1 MLGFLR
7 YHYFHFSQ
15 VQLWEFLFRYCSF
28 GANSCTHVGAFQ
40 QEDCLSAYI
49 SAVGVI
55 YVDFYLG
62 GRNTSVINKMHG
74 RSACV
79 GGWKGTIIYRNE
91 KTPHFKRALATCPP
105 KNFYGD
111 KR

>member
-1 MLGFLR
+1 VHTCRG
-7 YHYFHFSQ
+7 
-15 VQLWEFLFRYCSF
+15 
-28 GANSCTHVGAFQ
+28 FQ

-79 GGWKGTIIYRNE
+79 GGWKGMIIYRNE
-91 KTPHFKRALATCPP
+91 KTPHFKTALATCPP
-105 KNFYGD
+105 KHCYGD